1 VYKRVNGMVLVL
13 YIDFISRGNILN
25 DKVNLPYGPQIITFA
40 TKHTINY
47 QKLRRVTQDLEV

>member
-1 VYKRVNGMVLVL
+1 MIVNVYVM

-25 DKVNLPYGPQIITFA
+25 NNVNLPYGPQTITLA

-47 QKLRRVTQDLEV
+47 